1 VLLVVLAAIAD
12 TAGNHA
18 LARDGVLAALP
29 FASVAALVTF
39 GEAIDGRAHFGRAQS
54 LCYGLIVALLVLT
67 CALRSGSTHGVP
79 PLAVSSL
86 LAVVGLFG
94 LKAALAVVP
103 HWRRLGV
110 LSPAKP

>member
-1 VLLVVLAAIAD
+1 MLLVALAAVAD
-12 TAGNHA
+12 AAGNHA
-18 LARDGVLAALP
+18 LARDGVMAALP

-39 GEAIDGRAHFGRAQS
+39 GETIDKRPRFGGAQS
-54 LCYGLIVALLVLT
+54 LCYGFIVALLVLT

-86 LAVVGLFG
+86 LAVVGLFA
-94 LKAALAVVP
+94 LKAGLAVVP
-103 HWRRLGV
+103 YCRRLGV

>member
-1 VLLVVLAAIAD
+1 MLLVVLAAIAD

-18 LARDGVLAALP
+18 LALDAVLAALP

-39 GEAIDGRAHFGRAQS
+39 GDAIDSRERFSGAQS
-54 LCYGLIVALLVLT
+54 LCYALIVALLVLT

-79 PLAVSSL
+79 PLAISSL
-86 LAVVGLFG
+86 LAVVGLFA

-103 HWRRLGV
+103 RWRRLGV

>member
-1 VLLVVLAAIAD
+1 VLLVALAAIAD
-12 TAGNHA
+12 AAGNHA

-39 GEAIDGRAHFGRAQS
+39 GEAIDKRARFAGAQS
-54 LCYGLIVALLVLT
+54 LCYGLIVGLLVLT
-67 CALRSGSTHGVP
+67 CALRSASTHGVP

-86 LAVVGLFG
+86 LAVVALFV

-103 HWRRLGV
+103 HWRRLGE